1 MLDAFYTAMSP
12 AALALLGLW
21 LVAVQMRADEVRA
34 SRELIRRTYAV
45 ALLFALPGLMSV
57 IALIDSANPLY
68 WRVSFALISVIG
80 AAVLLLFRGL
90 PGTGMI
96 RNLSDVLA
104 VILYV
109 AIAVLGIMGGPAK
122 ERTAAVMLTAMIL
135 LGFNIAWMF
144 LFAPLGDAKERREP
158 PQARAQ
164 ASTSSK

>member
-1 MLDAFYTAMSP
+1 
-12 AALALLGLW
+12 
-21 LVAVQMRADEVRA
+21 
-34 SRELIRRTYAV
+34 V

-68 WRVSFALISVIG
+68 WRVSFAIISVIG
-80 AAVLLLFRGL
+80 AAVLLPVRGL

-96 RNLSDVLA
+96 RKLADVLA

-122 ERTAAVMLTAMIL
+122 ERAAAVLLTALIF
-135 LGFNIAWMF
+135 LGFNLAWMF

-158 PQARAQ
+158 PHARAE
-164 ASTSSK
+164 ASTSSR